1 MLKGMNAISKK
12 LLLISTFLLLFSS
25 TGYCISPNKYYAAL
39 TAIVSPTGSG
49 TVYVDGDNSVSA
61 GDTCTNV
68 KYNNNYRT
76 YDWNIRDYVD
86 ATVNFTATATPNTGY
101 SFTKWEKDGSQV
113 SASSTYSADYA
124 VSKTESTNSDT
135 HAATYTI
142 TAVFTPISYT
152 ISFSANGGSGTNP
165 SNIPYTIEST
175 DKTLPACPY
184 TKADY
189 TFAGWKPH
197 SNVGNWS
204 KSELFEAMTSVPTG
218 KWGNVTLDAQWK
230 EIEYV
235 DITITVTGLEA
246 GESTVFNV
254 SKGGSVIFTVAV
266 SAESPTVTIK
276 SQEVGDYTVTPAGW
290 NWTYTL
296 SPSTALTKTISIDD
310 HNFSFTASKN
320 SSAKKHDEQINV
332 NWHTPSL

>member
-1 MLKGMNAISKK
+1 M
-12 LLLISTFLLLFSS
+12 
-25 TGYCISPNKYYAAL
+25 PNKYYAAL

-68 KYNNNYRT
+68 NYNTSYRT
-76 YDWNIRDYVD
+76 YDLDVRDYVD
-86 ATVNFTATATPNTGY
+86 ATVNFTA
-101 SFTKWEKDGSQV
+101 
-113 SASSTYSADYA
+113 
-124 VSKTESTNSDT
+124 STNNDT

-142 TAVFTPISYT
+142 TAVFTPIHYT

-175 DKTLPACPY
+175 DKTFPACPY

-204 KSELFEAMTSVPTG
+204 TSEFFEALTSVPTG
-218 KWGNVTLDAQWK
+218 KWGTVTLDAQWK